1 MDSIHNEAESLKH
14 AFGGIGTVTKRLFIC
29 HYAKLL
35 SQIHLKGNIVEIGTA
50 RGDCVKL
57 ISENIDESYKI
68 HVFDTFYG
76 LPKQTLEDDL
86 ENENIEGCLNY
97 SLDYVKKFIG
107 NEKKNIYYYKGLIE
121 DTYKELPD
129 DIILCHIDCD
139 LYSGVYTSL
148 KYVIPK
154 LKPGGCIIID
164 DYNNEYFKGVKKA
177 CEDIEKELDIK
188 IQNLYE
194 YNNENYYSVQGIF
207 CNQI

>member
-1 MDSIHNEAESLKH
+1 MDSIHIEAESLEH
-14 AFGGIGTVTKRLFIC
+14 TFGGIRTVTKRLFIC

-86 ENENIEGCLNY
+86 KNNCIEGFYNF
-97 SLDYVKKFIG
+97 SLDSVKNFIG
-107 NEKKNIYYYKGLIE
+107 NKKNIYYYKGLIE
-121 DTYKELPD
+121 DTYKEFPN

-164 DYNNEYFKGVKKA
+164 DYNNEYFKGVTKA
-177 CEDIEKELDIK
+177 CKDIEKELDVK
-188 IQNLYE
+188 IYDLYE
-194 YNNENYYSVQGIF
+194 YNKEKINSRQAVF
-207 CNQI
+207 CKQI